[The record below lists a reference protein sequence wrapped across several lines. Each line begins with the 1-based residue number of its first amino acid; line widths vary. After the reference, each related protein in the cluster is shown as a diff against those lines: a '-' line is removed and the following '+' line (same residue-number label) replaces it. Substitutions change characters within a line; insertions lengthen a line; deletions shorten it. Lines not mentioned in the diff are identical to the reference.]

1 MSRSGAPLYTH
12 RAETVSTDRGDGD
25 TVVFA
30 HGTLM
35 DRTMFAPQLDAF
47 SDDYRTVSVDL
58 RARTDRYADDY
69 DLDDLVADV
78 ERVLD
83 AKDIDSC
90 VLAGMSM
97 GGFMGLK
104 FALDHPDRLDGL
116 VLVDSMAKPHSP
128 ADQER
133 HAATV
138 DALEGLPT
146 LPEEAARPV
155 THELFGETTREERT
169 DLVDAWVDRWTTYP
183 GDAVKGEVYSWLDR
197 DDLHERVDDIDV
209 PVLAVHGEEDATLDI
224 DEARDSYA
232 EIPDL
237 TFESIP
243 EAGHSSNCENP
254 AAVNDALAD
263 FLDRV
268 Y

>member
-1 MSRSGAPLYTH
+1 MSRDGAPLYTH
-12 RAETVSTDRGDGD
+12 RAETVSTDRGTGD
-25 TVVFA
+25 AVVFA

-47 SDDYRTVSVDL
+47 AGDYRTVAFDL

-69 DLDDLVADV
+69 DLDDLVADT
-78 ERVLD
+78 ERFLD
-83 AKDIDSC
+83 AKDIGSC

-104 FALDHPDRLDGL
+104 FALEHPDRLDGL
-116 VLVDSMAKPHSP
+116 VLIDSMAKPHP
-128 ADQER
+128 PEDRER
-133 HAATV
+133 HRQTV
-138 DALEGLPT
+138 DALEGLSTVPA
-146 LPEEAARPV
+146 EAARPV

-169 DLVDAWVDRWTTYP
+169 GLVDDWVARWTTYP
-183 GDAVKGEVYSWLDR
+183 GDAVTGEVYSWLGR
-197 DDLHERVDDIDV
+197 DDLRERVSDIDV

-224 DEARDSYA
+224 EDARESYRG
-232 EIPDL
+232 IPDL
-237 TFESIP
+237 TFEPIP
-243 EAGHSSNCENP
+243 EAGHSSNCEHP
-254 AAVNDALAD
+254 DAVNAALGD